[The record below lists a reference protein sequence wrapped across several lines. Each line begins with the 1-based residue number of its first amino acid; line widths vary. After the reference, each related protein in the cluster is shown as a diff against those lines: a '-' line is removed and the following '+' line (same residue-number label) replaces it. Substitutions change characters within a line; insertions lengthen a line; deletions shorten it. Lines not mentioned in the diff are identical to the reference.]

1 MTRGRA
7 GGPDADAPYGQVII
21 SSRSPAGAG
30 PSNRA
35 GHDMRYA
42 EVAVD
47 APTGHDRTF
56 SYSFPGRIALQEG
69 HLVRVPFGARTLQGV
84 VFELSSVPQVPETRD
99 VLETVGSGPV
109 LTHVQLQLARWIS
122 RYYMCSLFEAATP
135 MLPPSWHFRPKMHLS
150 LGANADRETS
160 LTPLQ
165 RRIVVY
171 VRGRSGVDQERLIRL
186 MGDRARATV
195 GRLVDRGVLLRSP
208 GPVRPPM
215 VPRMREYVSVA
226 DGGRLAAEDWLP
238 GAAARAPRQSALLTA
253 LMAPDT
259 TFLLAAARREYGAS
273 AVKALLSKGWIEC
286 TSVPWERNPL
296 AGEVF
301 APPASVTL
309 TRQQETIASEVR
321 RALEDLDDVPRAF
334 LVQGVTG
341 SGKTEVYLNVV
352 EHCLNLGKRAI
363 VLVPEIALT
372 HQTIEG
378 FASRFPGRVAVLH
391 SGLSLGERFDQWWKV
406 RRGSYDV
413 VIGSRGAVFAPQP
426 DLGLV
431 VVDEE
436 HEWTYKQHDASPRYL
451 ARDVALKLSELTRA
465 TVVLGSA
472 TPDIASYHRG
482 ISGTFRLRTLPQR
495 VLVERDS
502 ARPEERTNI
511 PLARVEVVDMRR
523 ELREGNRDIFSRP
536 LASAMD
542 ECLEAGDQMILFLN
556 RRGTAS
562 YMQCRSCGYSL
573 RCRRC
578 DVALTYHRGVDR
590 MVCHYC
596 GYRRVALARCPSC
609 LSHRFGYYG
618 IGTQAVVDEV
628 SERYPDTEVLRWDSD
643 VTRNPKA
650 YVELL
655 RRFRSGEAR
664 ILVGTQ
670 MIAKGLHFPTVSL
683 VGAVSADVGLNIPDY
698 RAGER
703 AFQLLCQVAGRA
715 GRGRVAGRVI
725 IQTYQPDN
733 YAIRAAAT
741 QDYEAYYR
749 QEMAFRRE
757 AGNPPFSRLIRLLYT
772 HTNSVQCERSAV
784 RLYRILKRQR
794 DEWGLPDI
802 DLLGPTPAYPP
813 RLRGRYRW
821 HVVLR
826 GVEPR
831 LLLDKV
837 AVPPG
842 WVVDIDPVALT

>member
-1 MTRGRA
+1 
-7 GGPDADAPYGQVII
+7 
-21 SSRSPAGAG
+21 
-30 PSNRA
+30 
-35 GHDMRYA
+35 MRFA

-47 APTGHDRTF
+47 APAGYDRTF
-56 SYSFPGRIALQEG
+56 SYSIPEHITLQEG
-69 HLVRVPFGARTLQGV
+69 HLVRVPFGSRTLQGV
-84 VFELSSVPQVPETRD
+84 VFELSAVPQVPQTRD
-99 VLETVGSGPV
+99 VLETVGSDPV
-109 LTHVQLQLARWIS
+109 LTQVQLRLARWIGQ
-122 RYYMCSLFEAATP
+122 YYMCTLFDAAAP
-135 MLPPSWHFRPKMHLS
+135 MLPPGWHVRPKVYLS
-150 LGANADRETS
+150 LGTDTAQETS

-165 RRIVVY
+165 RRIVGH
-171 VRGRSGVDQERLIRL
+171 VRGRSRMDQERLIGL
-186 MGDRARATV
+186 LGERARSTI
-195 GRLVDRGVLLRSP
+195 GRLVDRGILLRSP
-208 GPVRPPM
+208 GPGRPITA
-215 VPRMREYVSVA
+215 PRLREYVSVA
-226 DGGRLAAEDWLP
+226 DEGRQAAVDWLP
-238 GAAARAPRQSALLTA
+238 GAAARAPRQSALMTT
-253 LMAPDT
+253 LMAANSTMPLT
-259 TFLLAAARREYGAS
+259 AARREYGAS
-273 AVKALLSKGWIEC
+273 AVKALLSKGWIES
-286 TSVPWERNPL
+286 TGVPWERDPL

-309 TRQQETIASEVR
+309 TPQQEGIASEIR
-321 RALEDLDDVPRAF
+321 AALEDRDDVPRAF

-352 EHCLNLGKRAI
+352 DHCLNLGKRAI

-372 HQTIEG
+372 HQTVER
-378 FASRFPGRVAVLH
+378 FASRFPGNVAILH

-406 RRGSYDV
+406 RQGSYDV
-413 VIGSRGAVFAPQP
+413 VIGSRGAVFAPLP

-436 HEWTYKQHDASPRYL
+436 HEWTYKQNDTSPRYL
-451 ARDVALKLSELTRA
+451 ARDVAMKLSELIGA
-465 TVVLGSA
+465 AVVLGSA
-472 TPDIASYHRG
+472 TPDVVSYHRG
-482 ISGTFRLRTLPQR
+482 VSKRFRLRSLPQR

-502 ARPEERTNI
+502 AGPELRNI
-511 PLARVEVVDMRR
+511 PLAPVEVVDMRR
-523 ELREGNRDIFSRP
+523 ELREGNRGIFSRP
-536 LASAMD
+536 LKSAMD
-542 ECLEAGDQMILFLN
+542 ECLNAGGQMILFLN

-596 GYRRVALARCPSC
+596 GYRRIAPSKCPKC
-609 LSHRFGYYG
+609 LSYRFGYYG
-618 IGTQAVVDEV
+618 VGTQAVVEEV
-628 SERYPDTEVLRWDSD
+628 SERYPGTEVLRWDSD
-643 VTRNPKA
+643 VARSPKS

-715 GRGRVAGRVI
+715 GRGQVGGSVI

-733 YAIRAAAT
+733 YAIRAAAS
-741 QDYEAYYR
+741 QDYKAYFR
-749 QEMAFRRE
+749 QEMDFRKE
-757 AGNPPFSRLIRLLYT
+757 AGNPPYSKLIRLLYT
-772 HTNSVQCERSAV
+772 HVNNDRCQGSAV
-784 RLYRILKRQR
+784 RLHRMMTRQR
-794 DEWGLPDI
+794 DEWGLSDI

-813 RLRGRYRW
+813 RLRGQYRW
-821 HVVLR
+821 HLVLR

-837 AVPPG
+837 AIPPG
-842 WVVDIDPVALT
+842 WVVDVDPVALT

>member
-1 MTRGRA
+1 
-7 GGPDADAPYGQVII
+7 
-21 SSRSPAGAG
+21 
-30 PSNRA
+30 
-35 GHDMRYA
+35 MRYA

-47 APTGHDRTF
+47 APAGHGRTF
-56 SYSFPGRIALQEG
+56 SYSIPEPITLQEG
-69 HLVRVPFGARTLQGV
+69 DLVRVPFGSRTLQGV
-84 VFELSSVPQVPETRD
+84 VFELSAVPQVPETRD
-99 VLETVGSGPV
+99 VLETVGAGPV
-109 LTHVQLQLARWIS
+109 LTQMQLRLARWIGQ
-122 RYYMCSLFEAATP
+122 YYMCSLFDAAAP
-135 MLPPSWHFRPKMHLS
+135 MLPPGWHIRPKMYLS
-150 LGANADRETS
+150 LGANTVGATSAGADDLKETS

-165 RRIVVY
+165 RRIVGH
-171 VRGRSGVDQERLIRL
+171 VRGRPRVDQERLIRL
-186 MGDRARATV
+186 VGERARATI
-195 GRLVDRGVLLRSP
+195 GRLVDSGVLLRSP
-208 GPVRPPM
+208 GPVRPPTA
-215 VPRMREYVSVA
+215 PRLREYVSVA
-226 DGGRLAAEDWLP
+226 DDGRSAVMDWLP
-238 GAAARAPRQSALLTA
+238 AAATHAPRQSALMTR
-253 LMAPDT
+253 LMAADAPIPIT
-259 TFLLAAARREYGAS
+259 TARRDYGAG
-273 AVKALLSKGWIEC
+273 AVKTLLSRGWIEIN
-286 TSVPWERNPL
+286 SVPWERNPL

-309 TRQQETIASEVR
+309 TQQQEAIASEVR
-321 RALEDLDDVPRAF
+321 WALEDRDDVPRTF

-352 EHCLNLGKRAI
+352 QHCLSLGRRAI

-372 HQTIEG
+372 HQTVER
-378 FASRFPGRVAVLH
+378 FASRFPGDVAVLH

-406 RRGSYDV
+406 RQGSYDV
-413 VIGSRGAVFAPQP
+413 VVGSRGAVFAPVP

-431 VVDEE
+431 IIDEE

-451 ARDVALKLSELTRA
+451 TRNVALKLSELSGA
-465 TVVLGSA
+465 AVILGSA
-472 TPDIASYHRG
+472 TPDVVSYHRG
-482 ISGTFRLRTLPQR
+482 VSRRFRLRGLPQR
-495 VLVERDS
+495 VLVE
-502 ARPEERTNI
+502 PEGAGPEPRSI

-523 ELREGNRDIFSRP
+523 ELREGNRGIFSRP
-536 LASAMD
+536 LESAMD
-542 ECLEAGDQMILFLN
+542 ECLKAGGQMILFLN

-596 GYRRVALARCPSC
+596 GYRRIAPAKCPTC
-609 LSHRFGYYG
+609 LSYRFGYYG
-618 IGTQAVVDEV
+618 VGTQAVVDEV
-628 SERYPDTEVLRWDSD
+628 SGRYPDTEVLRWDSD
-643 VTRNPKA
+643 VTGNPKT

-670 MIAKGLHFPTVSL
+670 MIAKGLHFPRVSL

-715 GRGRVAGRVI
+715 GRGQVAGRVI

-733 YAIRAAAT
+733 YAIRAAAA
-741 QDYEAYYR
+741 QDYKAYYR
-749 QEMAFRRE
+749 EEVAFRKE

-772 HTNSVQCERSAV
+772 HANSARCERSAV
-784 RLYRILKRQR
+784 RLYQMMKRQR
-794 DEWGLPDI
+794 DEWGLSDI

-813 RLRGRYRW
+813 RLRGQYRW
-821 HVVLR
+821 HLVLR